1 MFAQEGAA
9 MLSDAHVGAYP
20 QRRSAQRRVRLT
32 LAYDGTTFH
41 GFAEQRDVRTVG
53 GELRAA
59 LQRVLGGAV
68 TDFAVAGRT
77 DAGVHAQGQVVS
89 FATSSERLDVN
100 RLAVT
105 LTKLLGP
112 EIVVWQA
119 EVAPDGFDAR
129 HSATA
134 RHYEYSIRQAP
145 APDPLRASWQW
156 HVGAELD
163 IAAMNEAAVHFVGE
177 HDFRSFC
184 RALKPVAS
192 VIGSSSAVRGS
203 SGRASERTVQPINRR
218 VLAAS
223 WREQPAPMEGR
234 LLTFDICANAF
245 CHQMVRSIVGFCAD
259 VGQGRRQADE
269 VPAVLAA
276 ADRNAAGTVAPPH
289 GLTLMHVS
297 Y

>member
-1 MFAQEGAA
+1 
-9 MLSDAHVGAYP
+9 MLSKGEQPASQA
-20 QRRSAQRRVRLT
+20 RRQRVRLT

-59 LQRVLGGAV
+59 LERVLGGEVA
-68 TDFAVAGRT
+68 DFAVAGRT

-89 FATSSERLDVN
+89 FATDSARVDIG
-100 RLAVT
+100 RLAAT

-112 EIVVWQA
+112 EVVVWRA
-119 EVAPDGFDAR
+119 ELAAPDFDAR
-129 HSATA
+129 HSATE
-134 RHYEYSIRQAP
+134 RRYEYAIRQAP
-145 APDPLRASWQW
+145 APDPLAANRQW
-156 HVGAELD
+156 HVGASLAANLD
-163 IAAMNEAAVHFVGE
+163 LAAMNEAAAHFVGE

-184 RALKPVAS
+184 RAPKSAAS
-192 VIGSSSAVRGS
+192 LAHDSSTEHS
-203 SGRASERTVQPINRR
+203 STEHSSIRRAGPALNRR

-234 LLTFDICANAF
+234 LLTFDVSANAF

-289 GLTLMHVS
+289 GLTLVAVT

>member
-1 MFAQEGAA
+1 

-32 LAYDGTTFH
+32 LAYDGTAFH
-41 GFAEQRDVRTVG
+41 GFAEQSDVRTVG
-53 GELRAA
+53 GELRVA
-59 LQRVLGGAV
+59 LQRVLGGEVA
-68 TDFAVAGRT
+68 DFAVAGRT
-77 DAGVHAQGQVVS
+77 DAGVHAHGQVVS
-89 FATSSERLDVN
+89 FATSSERLDVE
-100 RLAVT
+100 RLAAT

-112 EIVVWQA
+112 EVAVWRA
-119 EVAPDGFDAR
+119 ELVPVGFDAR

-134 RHYEYSIRQAP
+134 RRYEYAIRQAP
-145 APDPLRASWQW
+145 ALDPLLANRQW
-156 HVGAELD
+156 HVGAQLD
-163 IAAMNEAAVHFVGE
+163 IAAMNEAAAHFVGE

-184 RALKPVAS
+184 RAPKPAAS
-192 VIGSSSAVRGS
+192 CVDGSASGHSSTGHPSAE
-203 SGRASERTVQPINRR
+203 RASTGRPDPALNRR

-234 LLTFDICANAF
+234 LLTFDISANAF